1 MSLSALKQLPQ
12 NARSREFLSG
22 GWERYISPLMQ
33 NAIIVLNR
41 FQDDLNREFS
51 DQAYDEMMRD
61 PAVSASVDILKAL
74 ILSEPLRVHSKIQD
88 KKNPDYEQSK
98 KIADFISEQF
108 EGMDRPTQIVLWECL
123 EAIQY
128 GSALVE
134 IVYDFDLYDGKPI
147 LKLKDLKT
155 RNRKNYGVIVD
166 RFFNVL
172 GAVSTEEGAQASSVY
187 TGSTQPDPEFVI
199 PREKFCMISLMSR
212 YGDPRGVS
220 LLRPAWNAYYLKT
233 KAFPAYEKFLVQFA
247 TPIFV
252 GYTPESATDEVE
264 QFDASGNP
272 ILNADG
278 TALTVTP
285 EEDMLETLLGLQGGT
300 VAVLKGGSK
309 LDALR
314 SQGEGDAFSKAVE
327 LFDKQIAMAIL
338 KTHRTLLE
346 SKHSSKADSES
357 AADITDVFVSYLRD
371 VISGAI
377 TRDVV
382 RQLVKINF
390 GDDMAKRFCPT
401 ASLKSAPKQDFAK
414 TADAVG
420 KLWTAEYLDETQVE
434 GTDAMLGLPER
445 DMDAFLERQ
454 DEKREMA
461 NMATVESMKMRTP
474 GAGTTPAKEEGEGD
488 LED

>member
-1 MSLSALKQLPQ
+1 MSLSALKLLTDK
-12 NARSREFLSG
+12 ARSREFISG
-22 GWERYISPLMQ
+22 GGERFISPLLQ
-33 NAIIVLNR
+33 NAVVVLGQ
-41 FQDDLNREFS
+41 FQDDLNKEFS
-51 DQAYDEMMRD
+51 DRAYDEMMRD
-61 PAVSASVDILKAL
+61 PAVSASVDILKSL
-74 ILSEPLRVHSKIQD
+74 ILAEPLRVQGKIQD
-88 KKNPDYEQSK
+88 KKNPDYAKSK
-98 KIADFISEQF
+98 EIADFIKEQF
-108 EGMDRPTQIVLWECL
+108 ENTDRPAQVILWEAL

-128 GSALVE
+128 GSSFVE
-134 IVYDFDLYDGKPI
+134 IVYEDDTYEGRPI
-147 LKLKDLKT
+147 LRLKDLKT
-155 RNRKNYGVIVD
+155 RNRRNYSVLVD

-172 GAVSTEEGAQASSVY
+172 GAISIEEGSMNSSVY
-187 TGSTQPDPEFVI
+187 TGSTDPDPSKVI
-199 PREKFCMISLMSR
+199 PREKFCMISLMSK
-212 YGDPRGVS
+212 YGDPRGIS
-220 LLRPAWNAYYLKT
+220 LLRPAWNSYYLKT

-252 GYTPESATDEVE
+252 GYTPENSTDEVE
-264 QFDASGNP
+264 QRDANGNL

-278 TALTVTP
+278 TTETITP

-314 SQGEGDAFSKAVE
+314 SQGEGDAFSKAVD
-327 LFDKQIAMAIL
+327 LFDRQIAMAIL

-371 VISGAI
+371 VVSGSL

-390 GDDMAKRFCPT
+390 GEETMKRFCPVVT
-401 ASLKSAPKQDFAK
+401 LKAVPKQDFAK
-414 TADAVG
+414 TADAVS
-420 KLWTAEYLDETQVE
+420 KLWTAEYLDDTQVE
-434 GTDAMLGLPER
+434 GTDAMMGLPER

-461 NMATVESMKMRTP
+461 NIASIESMKMKTP
-474 GAGTTPAKEEGEGD
+474 GAGTTPAKEEGGDD